1 MLTLDHAMMLTSQ
14 GLLQCVLFWCW
25 RSNNNKSFQI
35 SPPAGGSKARLY
47 FCSTGGKP
55 FNHFHCTPQDLV
67 AVVHS
72 MTSAILSQCPTVR
85 RVFWGKLLQR
95 LSPRIPPGL
104 YYERLL
110 EINSLLPS
118 LPISKL
124 TVWPHHG
131 FCRNTHKLYSAD
143 GIHLNYRG
151 QQLLARSI
159 RGAILPFKASVEC

>member
-1 MLTLDHAMMLTSQ
+1 MSFFGVGGLTIIKAFKYLHQLADLKPDFIFVQLGENHLD
-14 GLLQCVLFWCW
+14 
-25 RSNNNKSFQI
+25 
-35 SPPAGGSKARLY
+35 
-47 FCSTGGKP
+47 
-55 FNHFHCTPQDLV
+55 HFHCTPQDLV